1 MILADPGG
9 WVPGRCGK
17 VTAMRVRVA
26 VLVLVAMFALAGC
39 RSDPSVAAYVGSTRY
54 TDDRVRGIA
63 DEAHRKLQE
72 YVDAQQSQGGASP
85 QAVER
90 PVTDQEVIAAL
101 VGRDVLKALA
111 GEKNLKPL
119 EVDPNQIAQQEQV
132 PPDSEYVRALVE
144 RDGYRLAILQK
155 APSAEPSEDDL
166 RQVYDNLVKASSG
179 GYTGSY
185 AQFKSTLAGQDT
197 ELIGRSA
204 AVGREVTAEAGELDV
219 RVNPRYGTASLTLV
233 QISDQQGG
241 VHSLLSVPL
250 TTQETGVKDL
260 S

>member
-1 MILADPGG
+1 MGSVGG
-9 WVPGRCGK
+9 AAGRCGK

-26 VLVLVAMFALAGC
+26 VLVLVAAFGLAGC

-54 TDDRVRGIA
+54 SDDRVRGIA

-72 YVDAQQSQGGASP
+72 YVDAQQSASGASS

-90 PVTDQEVIAAL
+90 PVTDQEVIDAL

-111 GEKNLKPL
+111 GEKKLTPL
-119 EVDPNQIAQQEQV
+119 DVDPNQIAQQEQV
-132 PPDSEYVRALVE
+132 PPDSEYVRLVAE
-144 RDGYRLAILQK
+144 RDSYRLAILQK
-155 APSAEPSEDDL
+155 AKSVEPSEDDL
-166 RQVYDNLVKASSG
+166 REVYDNLVKASSG
-179 GYTGSY
+179 AYTGSY
-185 AQFKSTLAGQDT
+185 AQFKSSLAEQDT

-204 AVGREVTAEAGELDV
+204 AVGREVTAEAGNLDV
-219 RVNPRYGTASLTLV
+219 RVNPRFGTASLSLV

-241 VHSLLSVPL
+241 VHSLLNVPL
-250 TTQETGVKDL
+250 TEQETGVKDL